1 MTKESTQIKSII
13 ESHLRRQLFGMTVY
27 GSFEI
32 PTHDTFTLIEVRG
45 ATRFEKYGTATV
57 YHPAFG
63 KWIVTLHDIRRSVYI
78 RGTPRQV
85 LTAEEIK
92 TYIAEQRTLLDSLYR
107 VYDVPMPEYKPVIW
121 DLANYEAK
129 S

>member
-1 MTKESTQIKSII
+1 MAKESTQIKNII
-13 ESHLRRQLFGMTVY
+13 QSHLQRQLFGMTVY

-32 PTHDTFTLIEVRG
+32 LTHDTFTLIEISR

-63 KWIVTLHDIRRSVYI
+63 KWIATLHDTQRNVYM

-92 TYIAEQRTLLDSLYR
+92 TYIAEQRTLLEPLYR

-121 DLANYEAK
+121 DLANYK
-129 S
+129 VQS